1 MKLVGNKYSLFS
13 SSDSYYSLL
22 VNQIYQSLM
31 TGEWCSHASELAKF
45 NGISEEEVKTQGKKS
60 LTGYGELKKAFTDVL
75 KALKDR
81 CPLSIEEVIFKKEK
95 KVRYTGSDKDP
106 FAEERSH
113 CRQQTLED
121 YTRFCKGSLGLLPP
135 GWFASFFGGTQQL
148 GDAKREV
155 REGNVFIGSTHE
167 QNLKNI
173 DLLPQF
179 YRHIENKEVTTFAYA
194 TYGNEPQQ
202 IVFHPQYL
210 KEYNGRW
217 FVIGPKE
224 GSEFQVDVIPLD
236 RIEGKITVEKE
247 ITYIPSES
255 GFYTKYFGNIVGV
268 THEKDRK
275 NEHITIKTRS
285 RYVHGLMK
293 TKPIHSSFFE
303 VISYSYHDDDKYP
316 YGLISFDLEP
326 NREFIGRILTFGPD
340 LEVIEPQSIR
350 NELKTKA
357 EHLAWR
363 YGIRTVTPNE

>member
-1 MKLVGNKYSLFS
+1 MSKNALFS
-13 SSDSYYSLL
+13 TSDSYYSLL
-22 VNQIYQSLM
+22 VNQVYQSLM

-45 NGISEEEVKTQGKKS
+45 NGITEEEVKEQGKKS

-81 CPLSIEEVIFKKEK
+81 CPSSIEEITFKKEK

-113 CRQQTLED
+113 CRQQTIED
-121 YTRFCKGSLGLLPP
+121 YARFCKGSLGLLPP
-135 GWFASFFGGTQQL
+135 GWFASFFEGTQQL

-155 REGNVFIGSTHE
+155 REGNVFIGASHE

-194 TYGNEPQQ
+194 TYGNEPQS

-210 KEYNGRW
+210 KEFNGRW
-217 FVIGPKE
+217 FVVGPKE
-224 GSEFQVDVIPLD
+224 GSDFPVDVVPLD
-236 RIEGKITVEKE
+236 RIEGRIAIATDIE
-247 ITYIPSES
+247 YIPSEP
-255 GFYTKYFGNIVGV
+255 GIYTKYFGNIVGV

-275 NEHITIKTRS
+275 HEHVIIKTRS
-285 RYVHGLMK
+285 RYVHGLMI
-293 TKPIHSSFFE
+293 TKPIHASFAE
-303 VISYSYHDDDKYP
+303 IASYSSHDDDKYP

-326 NREFIGRILTFGPD
+326 NREFIGRILTFGPE

-350 NELKTKA
+350 DELKTKA
-357 EHLAWR
+357 ERLAWR
-363 YGIRTVTPNE
+363 YGIRTENSNK